1 MILADSEEEEDT
13 TLKNGNK
20 SESDIFSTFTEADEE
35 AEKKKADALWAEF
48 MSDETPP
55 KKPDTSTPG
64 TSVTSTTT
72 VSKSGVVS
80 TTIQLT
86 SVLERDAKKEAKSEA
101 QKSSELKTESNQSS
115 NHDNKTESNNSDSI
129 ERLFATGDNEENSS
143 SGDVPQNS
151 ETSLRAISQQI
162 QKTETNN
169 QRKETKTDNNQE
181 TGIKRPAIG
190 GLGSV
195 LSQIK
200 KSKTS
205 TLEKS
210 KQEWGQFKKEEGLE
224 EELDQHNRS
233 KDAYVER
240 QAFLLRADLR
250 QFENERE
257 IRERDRARRDIEKR

>member
-20 SESDIFSTFTEADEE
+20 SEGDIFSTFTEADEE

-48 MSDETPP
+48 MSDETAP

-143 SGDVPQNS
+143 SGDAKNS

-169 QRKETKTDNNQE
+169 QAKTDNNQE

-257 IRERDRARRDIEKR
+257 IRERDRARRGIEKR